1 MLNGLCELPMVTYC
15 CALADQGAR
24 IASSRK
30 KRNVFL
36 FMVGAGIKGYKIQK
50 LVSVAGEPATE
61 TGITITNV
69 LLLLYEAQ
77 DAVAAAHEVEARG

>member
-1 MLNGLCELPMVTYC
+1 M
-15 CALADQGAR
+15 
-24 IASSRK
+24 
-30 KRNVFL
+30 
-36 FMVGAGIKGYKIQK
+36 GIKGYAFQK
-50 LVSVAGEPATE
+50 LVSVAGLPATK